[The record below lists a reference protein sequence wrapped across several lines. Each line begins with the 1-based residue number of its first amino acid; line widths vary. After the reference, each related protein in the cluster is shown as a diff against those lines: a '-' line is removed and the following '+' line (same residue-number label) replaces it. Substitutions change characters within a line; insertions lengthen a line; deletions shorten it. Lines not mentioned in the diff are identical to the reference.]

1 MSSYKS
7 FIHFGCWNYNKCDSS
22 NLAEPVN
29 QEDYNVTK
37 VMKTIKKYI
46 EISDPVP
53 EFLTVAGDN
62 YYFVKKKKVGVKEK
76 EKEFN
81 REFLLSGFNC
91 LPKDIKKFVLIGNHD
106 LENIEN
112 PLKYPDCSIL
122 EIQQNFASDASNN
135 VELDIDR
142 KGPIMHDVLDE
153 STIVIM
159 LDTTMY
165 ETSEKSINKGMK
177 CYQRMFEI
185 NELDVPENVAVEKIK
200 VMRENQ
206 KQRLG
211 QYISSLNAETIKNII
226 VVGHHPLFDLKTK
239 KDDESGKIKT
249 KEEVMPLLNEL
260 YYESIYA
267 PLQAV
272 NSEINYFYL
281 CADLHQYQTGV
292 VTITEES
299 MPSLVI
305 QQYIVGTGGTEL
317 EKKPYDHSKDG
328 GVSFTSEKYKIN
340 YDIIPNENEYT
351 HGFLVCNL
359 DTNKNFSAEFIPA
372 DSDES
377 VGGTSYKNKKKKR
390 TMKKRTMKKRTM
402 KKRTMK
408 KRTMKKRTMKK
419 RTMKKRTMKKR
430 TMKKITMKKNMK
442 SKGFTK
448 KKFKN
453 L

>member
-1 MSSYKS
+1 MSRYKS

-22 NLAEPVN
+22 NLAEPVT

-46 EISDPVP
+46 ERSDPVP
-53 EFLTVAGDN
+53 DFLTVAGDN

-76 EKEFN
+76 EKEFSP
-81 REFLLSGFNC
+81 EFLLSGFNC

-112 PLKYPDCSIL
+112 PLKDPDCSIL
-122 EIQQNFASDASNN
+122 EIQQKFASDASNN

-142 KGPIMHDVLDE
+142 KGPIMHHVLDE

-185 NELDVPENVAVEKIK
+185 NELDVPDNVAVEKIK

-226 VVGHHPLFDLKTK
+226 VVGHHPLFNLKTK
-239 KDDESGKIKT
+239 KDDDSGKIKT

-260 YYESIYA
+260 YYESIYS
-267 PLQAV
+267 PLQTV
-272 NSEINYFYL
+272 NSDIKYFYL
-281 CADLHQYQTGV
+281 CADLHQYQTGT
-292 VTITEES
+292 VTITAES
-299 MPSLVI
+299 KPSLLI
-305 QQYIVGTGGTEL
+305 HQYIVGTGGTEL

-328 GVSFTSEKYKIN
+328 GVSLTTEKYKIN
-340 YDIIPNENEYT
+340 YDIIPNDNEYT
-351 HGFLVCNL
+351 YGFLVCKL
-359 DTNKNFSAEFIPA
+359 DTDKNFSAQFIPA
-372 DSDES
+372 DSPES
-377 VGGTSYKNKKKKR
+377 MGGGSYKMKKIRKTMNRKTMNRKTMKR
-390 TMKKRTMKKRTM
+390 KTIKMKTMKRKTMKKTIKNIKEIYY
-402 KKRTMK
+402 
-408 KRTMKKRTMKK
+408 
-419 RTMKKRTMKKR
+419 
-430 TMKKITMKKNMK
+430 KI
-442 SKGFTK
+442 
-448 KKFKN
+448 
-453 L
+453 

>member
-1 MSSYKS
+1 MSIYKS
-7 FIHFGCWNYNKCDSS
+7 FIHFGCWNYNMCDSS
-22 NLAEPVN
+22 NLDEPVT
-29 QEDYNVTK
+29 QKDSNVTK

-46 EISDPVP
+46 ERSEPVP

-62 YYFVKKKKVGVKEK
+62 YYFVKKKKAGVKEK

-112 PLKYPDCSIL
+112 PLKNPDCSIL
-122 EIQQNFASDASNN
+122 EIQQNFASDATNN
-135 VELDIDR
+135 MELDIDR
-142 KGPIMHDVLDE
+142 KGPIMHHVLDE

-165 ETSEKSINKGMK
+165 ETSEKNINKGIK

-185 NELDVPENVAVEKIK
+185 NELDVPENVSLEKIK

-206 KQRLG
+206 KQRLV

-239 KDDESGKIKT
+239 MDDESKNINT

-267 PLQAV
+267 PLKEI
-272 NSEINYFYL
+272 NPGINYFYL

-299 MPSLVI
+299 MPSLSI
-305 QQYIVGTGGTEL
+305 RQYIVGTGGTEL
-317 EKKPYDHSKDG
+317 EKNPYDHSKDS

-340 YDIIPNENEYT
+340 YKIIPTENEYR

-372 DSDES
+372 DSSES
-377 VGGTSYKNKKKKR
+377 IGGGSYKIKKR

-408 KRTMKKRTMKK
+408 KNR
-419 RTMKKRTMKKR
+419 
-430 TMKKITMKKNMK
+430 K

-453 L
+453 KNGLKYRNSKK